1 MGVRGLQAYIVGEHA
16 RATELVDLAKERN
29 PVLLCDLPNFAVN
42 LSINVFRHLPP
53 SCRFY
58 GGDVK
63 LLMEQ
68 CNNFIT
74 AMQHLGIKVVFVEDA
89 PFGVIDKDYEAK
101 LFQKK
106 NKFEQRLQSIATWHD
121 RDFHRQLTHP
131 LVVEV
136 CSKVVVDR
144 GEELLTSYTE
154 ADHLIISRCK
164 EKTVFGV
171 LSDDTDFAVGQNCN
185 LIPFHKENSKQ
196 LGREDFVFF
205 GLEGFHDGKINTRPK
220 SLQCRYTNR
229 SLLSSSLG
237 ISPNQ
242 LPHLAVLCGNDYTKE
257 FQLWR
262 GLDLKIGARC
272 TPLKETAGWLKD
284 TKYATSEDIVHEILS
299 REHWNPTKMLDITC
313 AYNYS
318 IDLYEGTLH
327 EPEISSNFWRKVQQ
341 HQVNPKV
348 LSIENRRYWLEF
360 LPEPLE
366 ACGKGHEFASELRC
380 TLYALCGC
388 QSVEESG
395 RVDQHQ
401 RVYEKQVTAVAIQS
415 DRPPV
420 HIPTQVAL
428 LCHSTAQ
435 SVSTTCRNGYDK
447 QLLVKGTILAAAL
460 NYILNRGDFGCKEPM
475 FLLSFA
481 ACSLDFT
488 QQSDCKIIKELH
500 KSAGRFDLTK
510 EGVSETVSLSAIV
523 LATLPVVHQMAGV
536 LGVGDLPNMADIYS
550 PAIFVHMMMKFLP
563 DGRAFPSSSQQCL
576 KMFQR
581 TLCLS
586 EEDVSNLHFHLSR
599 LKKFICDTAKCPTV
613 ERLCSFIDSFQ
624 QIVNLVREGLRKS
637 MHIR

>member
-1 MGVRGLQAYIVGEHA
+1 MGVRGLQTYIVGEHA
-16 RATELVDLAKERN
+16 KATRLVDLAKEHN
-29 PVLLCDLPNFAVN
+29 LVLLCDLPNFAVT
-42 LSINVFRHLPP
+42 LSKNVFRHLPP

-74 AMQHLGIKVVFVEDA
+74 AMQHLGIKVVFVDDA
-89 PFGVIDKDYEAK
+89 PFGAIDKDYKAK

-106 NKFEQRLQSIATWHD
+106 ERSKQRLQSIATWHD

-144 GEELLTSYTE
+144 GEELITSYTE

-185 LIPFHKENSKQ
+185 LILLKEKE
-196 LGREDFVFF
+196 GF
-205 GLEGFHDGKINTRPK
+205 GLEGFHDGKINTRPM

-262 GLDLKIGARC
+262 ELGLSSGGSVVRL
-272 TPLKETAGWLKD
+272 LQTAQWLKCKGFV
-284 TKYATSEDIVHEILS
+284 TRKDIIHEIFS
-299 REHWNPTKMLDITC
+299 WNPSEMLDDITS
-313 AYNYS
+313 AYDYS
-318 IDLYEGTLH
+318 IDMYEGTLH

-380 TLYALCGC
+380 TLYALCDC

-395 RVDQHQ
+395 RIDEHL
-401 RVYEKQVTAVAIQS
+401 RVHEKQVTAVAIQS

-435 SVSTTCRNGYDK
+435 SVSATCRNGYDK
-447 QLLVKGTILAAAL
+447 ELLVKGTILAATL
-460 NYILNRGDFGCKEPM
+460 NYILNHGDLGCKEPM

-488 QQSDCKIIKELH
+488 QQSDGKIIKELH

-523 LATLPVVHQMAGV
+523 LATLPVVYQMAGV
-536 LGVGDLPNMADIYS
+536 VGLGDLPNMADIYS

-563 DGRAFPSSSQQCL
+563 DGRAFPSSSQQCQIVL
-576 KMFQR
+576 QR
-581 TLCLS
+581 ALCLS
-586 EEDVSNLHFHLSR
+586 EENVRSLMLHLP
-599 LKKFICDTAKCPTV
+599 KFKESICEAAKSPTI
-613 ERLCSFIDSFQ
+613 ERIRSFIGSFQ
-624 QIVNLVREGLRKS
+624 YVVNFVREALRRA
-637 MHIR
+637 MHIL